1 MNRKKIPVPAITS
14 RRIMYFGITILILV
28 ALSAAAC
35 GNKDKNDS
43 KEEGL
48 SLKAD
53 ILYDSKPEDS
63 RLDNMV
69 QKLIE
74 NNIFEGEVAK
84 VNGTIVMESYGLN
97 DGEGNAEIYA
107 SYMSTAAKADEI
119 TIIKTDNLKETETYI
134 ETYVETRKKSFES
147 YMPEEVK
154 KLDNI
159 LTIAYGKESGIYILC
174 ICSDKNAALKQI
186 EAD

>member
-1 MNRKKIPVPAITS
+1 MNRKKISVSAIIS
-14 RRIMYFGITILILV
+14 RHITYFGITMLILV

-35 GNKDKNDS
+35 GNKNDS
-43 KEEGL
+43 KKEGV

-53 ILYDSKPEDS
+53 IVYDSKPEDS
-63 RLDNMV
+63 RLDHMI
-69 QKLIE
+69 QKMIE

-84 VNGTIVMESYGLN
+84 VNENVVMESYGLN
-97 DGEGNAEIYA
+97 VGEGNAKIYA

-119 TIIKTDNLKETETYI
+119 TIIKTDNLKETESYI

-174 ICSDKNAALKQI
+174 VCSDKNAALKQI